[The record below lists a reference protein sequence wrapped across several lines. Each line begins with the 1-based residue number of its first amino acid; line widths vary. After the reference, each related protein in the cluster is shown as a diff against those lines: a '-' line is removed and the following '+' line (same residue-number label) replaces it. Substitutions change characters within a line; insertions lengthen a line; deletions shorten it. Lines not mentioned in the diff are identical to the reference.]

1 LACALLLNKLIL
13 RIEFSCD
20 LFVHMVWVR
29 LAWVMTQFWGFW
41 LNGGIDM
48 CLTYG
53 WELVPIIKPVLAQFR
68 AS

>member
-29 LAWVMTQFWGFW
+29 LAWVMTQFLGFW

-53 WELVPIIKPVLAQFR
+53 
-68 AS
+68 